1 MGVTFRFMPIK
12 SFLKIDTLDEFVP
25 IYDTYLSD
33 KKISAVYP
41 IEAFKS
47 RPSIFP
53 VYIIRT
59 TNGYRIWRG
68 RDISKIKKYANYL
81 DYTNGY
87 KIQRVMDL

>member
-1 MGVTFRFMPIK
+1 MGISFKFMPIK
-12 SFLKIDTLDEFVP
+12 SFLRIDTLEEFVVV
-25 IYDTYLSD
+25 YDAYLSD

-47 RPSIFP
+47 RPTIFP

-68 RDISKIKKYANYL
+68 KDIAKIKKYATYL
-81 DYTNGY
+81 DYSNAY
-87 KIQRVMDL
+87 KIKRVMEL

>member
-1 MGVTFRFMPIK
+1 MGVSFRFMPIK
-12 SFLKIDTLDEFVP
+12 SFLKIETLAEFML
-25 IYDTYLSD
+25 IYDIYLSD

-41 IEAFKS
+41 IDVFKS

-87 KIQRVMDL
+87 KIKRVMEL